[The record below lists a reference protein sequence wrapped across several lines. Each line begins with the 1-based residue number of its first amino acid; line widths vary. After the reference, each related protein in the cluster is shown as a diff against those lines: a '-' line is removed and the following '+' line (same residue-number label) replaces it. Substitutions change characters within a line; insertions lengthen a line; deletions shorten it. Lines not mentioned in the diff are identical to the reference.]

1 MRTRRGV
8 DKESVAIYNPNE
20 DQPVSD
26 RFLSQVRLNRAIMK
40 LWERVE
46 GQSHLAGESQVVGT
60 SIRVG
65 IRIFSIV
72 GGLGFVG
79 GQFRGCGQWLLTGQG
94 LRLLHRL
101 KMPVGA

>member
-1 MRTRRGV
+1 MRGSSQQVSTRRGV
-8 DKESVAIYNPNE
+8 ERGSVAIYRLRE

-26 RFLSQVRLNRAIMK
+26 RFFNQVRLKRAITK
-40 LWERVE
+40 LWARVE
-46 GQSHLAGESQVVGT
+46 GQSHLGEESQVVGA

-79 GQFRGCGQWLLTGQG
+79 GQFHGCGQWLLKG
-94 LRLLHRL
+94 LGLH
-101 KMPVGA
+101 